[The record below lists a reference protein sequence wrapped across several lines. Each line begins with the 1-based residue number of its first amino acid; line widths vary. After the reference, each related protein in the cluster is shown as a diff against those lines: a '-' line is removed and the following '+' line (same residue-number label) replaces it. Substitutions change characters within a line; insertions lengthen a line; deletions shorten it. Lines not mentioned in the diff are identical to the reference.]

1 MMHRGDTVCP
11 DHHGSHCGEVRGNGL
26 DTPPITQLDERPFIK
41 GGPAHEPELGGY
53 VSSLKIAAERDR
65 TADLAVSSPG
75 DAAEFVR
82 KQMLAGMTVNE
93 IRRRNHHKVDLSSLK
108 LLIDAV
114 TKRKHFEANSR
125 RLPID
130 ALHHSV
136 HQYDARIIGNDQ
148 PKAAF

>member
-1 MMHRGDTVCP
+1 MMHRSDTVCP
-11 DHHGSHCGEVRGNGL
+11 DHHGGHCGKVRGNDL
-26 DTPPITQLDERPFIK
+26 DTASITQLDERPFVK
-41 GGPAHEPELGGY
+41 GCSARKPELSRY
-53 VSSLKIAAERDR
+53 MASLKITPERDR

-136 HQYDARIIGNDQ
+136 HQYDCRIIGNDQ